1 MKGVVFYNQ
10 HDVRY
15 QTDVAEPEIEHPT
28 QVKIKPRFCGICGS
42 DLHEYEEGPI
52 LFQCPRNLIS
62 DKPYQQ
68 CMGHEMCGEVVAVGS
83 AVTDIAVGDQV
94 VVEATALCIDRAL
107 LEQPG
112 SELCEACAHGKT
124 NACHQISFVG
134 LGFMG
139 GGFAE
144 YCVVDQY
151 HCVKYNPAVIPN
163 DIAALVEPLLVA
175 WHAIEV
181 AKVKPSHLALVLG
194 AGPIGLCV
202 VLALKAQ
209 GLRHIVVLEPAPA
222 RRVLA
227 KLFGAVVYD
236 PTLAALVAELDE
248 ALRHMSAGGLGYD
261 RAYDCLGIPV
271 TFNCMVQSLRL
282 GGVGT
287 NVAIWPPRPVPLTV
301 MDLTLRERFIVGLMC
316 YTRADFELVVAAFEA
331 KKFHPEE
338 VRQLVTK
345 VVPLPETVSG
355 GFDELLK
362 NRAAHIKILIDSGSG

>member
-15 QTDVAEPEIEHPT
+15 QTDVAEPQIEHPT

-52 LFQCPRNLIS
+52 LFQCPRNPIS

-94 VVEATALCIDRAL
+94 VVEATASCIDRAL

-151 HCVKYNPAVIPN
+151 HCVKYDPDVIPN
-163 DIAALVEPLLVA
+163 DIAALVEPLSVA

-181 AKVKPSHLALVLG
+181 AKVKPSHSALVLG

-209 GLRHIVVLEPAPA
+209 GLRHIVVSEPAPA
-222 RRVLA
+222 RRALA
-227 KLFGAVVYD
+227 NSFGAIVYD
-236 PTLAALVAELDE
+236 PTSAASVAESDE
-248 ALRHMSAGGLGYD
+248 ALRQMSAGGLGYD
-261 RAYDCLGIPV
+261 RAYDCSGIPV
-271 TFNCMVQSLRL
+271 TFNCMVQSLRS

-287 NVAIWPPRPVPLTV
+287 NVAIWPPRPVPLMV
-301 MDLTLRERFIVGLMC
+301 MDLTLRERFIVGSMC
-316 YTRADFELVVAAFEA
+316 YTRADFESVVAAFEA

-345 VVPLPETVSG
+345 VVPLPDTVSG